1 MAQLYQP
8 GRNYRKM
15 KPGTAI
21 ISFSFSTK
29 TCFFEEITKM
39 LGLSPSET
47 LILKTGGFY
56 WNYEIKLENVYYTT
70 TLIKK
75 LMKVL
80 KRKTDIIRQI
90 ALTYDAKV
98 NIEFVLYHPRDTIG
112 IIFPHNFIMFVD
124 KCGAS
129 ISIDQYMWED

>member
-1 MAQLYQP
+1 
-8 GRNYRKM
+8 
-15 KPGTAI
+15 
-21 ISFSFSTK
+21 
-29 TCFFEEITKM
+29 
-39 LGLSPSET
+39 
-47 LILKTGGFY
+47 
-56 WNYEIKLENVYYTT
+56 
-70 TLIKK
+70 
-75 LMKVL
+75 MKVL

-112 IIFPHNFIMFVD
+112 IIFPHNFIMFVA